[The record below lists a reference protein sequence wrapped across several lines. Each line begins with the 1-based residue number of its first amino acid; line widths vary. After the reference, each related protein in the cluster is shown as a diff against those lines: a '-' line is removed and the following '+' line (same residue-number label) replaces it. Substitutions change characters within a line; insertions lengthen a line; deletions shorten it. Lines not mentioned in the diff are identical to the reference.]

1 MTRIQPF
8 SERQGREPTCKRMM
22 VIGLDCAA
30 PRFAFE
36 RYREA
41 MPTLSALMDHGTWG
55 PLRSSEPPITVPAWT
70 CMVSGRDAGELGLYG
85 FRNRVAGETRLRLAD
100 GDDVRVKRIWDWLG
114 EHGLRVAPLFVPL
127 TSPPTPVRGHM
138 VSGFMWPGGDAPW
151 CFPRVLEDELAER
164 VGAYWADV
172 DSFRGGDLDRI
183 YRDILAMTEQHFAIA
198 ELIWKEK
205 RPDFLMMVEIG
216 LDRFHHA
223 FWRHIDPEH
232 PRHEPGNPWESLG
245 RQYYA
250 RLDAHIGR
258 LRSLAGEDTAMLVV
272 SDHGA
277 RAIHGGFC
285 INEWLIR
292 KGYLVL
298 REPPVSAATLDPE
311 QVDWTRTTAW
321 AEGGYYARVF
331 LNVAGREP
339 NGAVAA
345 AEMISVRDKLR
356 AELEDARGDRGD
368 RVPTR
373 VRIPQEHYRRARGF
387 PPDLMVYFDDLKLR
401 AIGSVGGGRLVVSE
415 QDIGHDGCNHDWN
428 GIFVMSG
435 GGAPARGYVEG
446 AEIYDFAPTVLGLFG
461 VPRPPGILGR
471 DWSR

>member
-1 MTRIQPF
+1 
-8 SERQGREPTCKRMM
+8 M

-30 PRFAFE
+30 PRLAFE
-36 RYREA
+36 RYRDA
-41 MPTLSALMDHGTWG
+41 MPILSTLRESGTWG

-70 CMVSGRDAGELGLYG
+70 CMVSGRDPGELGLYG
-85 FRNRVAGETRLRLAD
+85 FRNRVPGETRLRLAD
-100 GDDVRVKRIWDWLG
+100 GGDVRVKRIWDWLG

-138 VSGFMWPGGDAPW
+138 ISGFMWPGDDAPW
-151 CFPRVLEDELAER
+151 CYPRALEAELIER
-164 VGAYWADV
+164 VGPYRADV
-172 DSFRGGDLDRI
+172 ESFRAGDLDRI
-183 YRDILAMTEQHFAIA
+183 YRDIVEITDQHFAIA

-232 PRHEPGNPWESLG
+232 PRHDPENPWQSLG

-258 LRSLAGEDTAMLVV
+258 LRSLTDPDTAVLVV

-277 RAIHGGFC
+277 RALHGGFC
-285 INEWLIR
+285 INEWLIA

-298 REPPVSAATLDPE
+298 REPCVSAGALDHR

-339 NGAVAA
+339 NGVVTP
-345 AEMISVRDKLR
+345 AEMSSVRNELRVELESVRD
-356 AELEDARGDRGD
+356 DQGN

-373 VRIPQEHYRRARGF
+373 VRVPQEHYRQARGF

-401 AIGSVGGGRLVVSE
+401 AIGSVGGGRMIVSE
-415 QDIGHDGCNHDWN
+415 PGSGHDGCNHDWE

-446 AEIYDFAPTVLGLFG
+446 AEIFDFAPTVLGLFG
-461 VPRPPGILGR
+461 VPRAPGMLGR